1 MNAPT
6 NGTSLDTLVGVATSD
21 RRIGKILLE
30 TGKITNHDAL
40 NILLAQR
47 ELGLRFGDAALR
59 LGILTASEITEAL
72 SLQFECAHLV
82 RGAGGFS
89 DELVSTYQPKSKTA
103 EFLRSVRTQLLLRWF
118 TPEQRTLA
126 IVGPGCSEGRSYL
139 TGNIAALFSQLGE
152 KTLLID
158 AALHGPRQHRMFN
171 VSNRMGLSSVLAD
184 LEDCETAVQKLPLL
198 KNLSILP
205 SGPIPPNPA
214 ELLSRPRFGEL
225 LTSLSTQYD
234 VVLIDTS
241 SAQDHAEVHNVA
253 VRARGALMVVR
264 RNRTKAVAAQQLLS
278 SLSDN
283 GVEVVGS
290 VLNDG

>member
-1 MNAPT
+1 MNAPD
-6 NGTSLDTLVGVATSD
+6 GKTSIDALLGVASND

-30 TGKITNHDAL
+30 SGKITNHDAL

-59 LGILTASEITEAL
+59 LGILTASEISEAL
-72 SLQFECAHLV
+72 ALQFECAHLA

-103 EFLRSVRTQLLLRWF
+103 EFLRSIRTQLLLRWF

-126 IVGPGCSEGRSYL
+126 VVGAGVADGRSYL
-139 TGNIAALFSQLGE
+139 TANLAALFAQLGE

-158 AALHGPRQHRMFN
+158 AALHTPRQHKIFN
-171 VSNRMGLSSVLAD
+171 TPNRMGLTSVLAE
-184 LEDCETAVQKLPLL
+184 LEDCETATQHLPVLR
-198 KNLSILP
+198 NLSVLP

-225 LTSLSTQYD
+225 LAGVSTQYD

-241 SAQDHAEVHNVA
+241 AAMEHAEVQNVA
-253 VRARGALMVVR
+253 VRAHGALVVAR
-264 RNRTKAVAAQQLLS
+264 RNHTKVAELQRLVA
-278 SLSDN
+278 SLTDN

-290 VLNDG
+290 VLNEG